1 MYKYHQEPTKE
12 LKDMD
17 FILKEKIVEVWYSA
31 VEDSANGNMI
41 RAFQRFKS
49 LFMIISPYN
58 FSSKQKLQD
67 MTNGVQE
74 YIDSLGGKPLDEK
87 ELIEINQ
94 RKYETVAWINEYMFE
109 VTAGLVELNLWL
121 KTTLKLNDFDVQHS
135 EETFNSDLSTL
146 KEKKE
151 ILAKMDSKELL
162 KLFSKNSIHLAHS
175 KSLWN
180 DAQ

>member
-1 MYKYHQEPTKE
+1 MYNEEPTKE
-12 LKDMD
+12 LRDMD

-49 LFMIISPYN
+49 LFMIISPYD
-58 FSSKQKLQD
+58 FTTKKKLED

-74 YIDSLGGKPLDEK
+74 YIDSLGGKPLNERD
-87 ELIEINQ
+87 LIEINQ

-109 VTAGLVELNLWL
+109 VTKGLVELNLWL

-135 EETFNSDLSTL
+135 EETFNSDISTL

-151 ILAKMDSKELL
+151 ILAKLESKELL
-162 KLFSKNSIHLAHS
+162 KLFTKNSIHKAHA
-175 KSLWN
+175 KHLWEN
-180 DAQ
+180 AE